1 MLTFPVTTFP
11 VPIVYTSVVCYIVR
25 MLPQH
30 NRHTDRDQKSRT
42 NVSIRTAL
50 LEEARARGIPLSPL
64 LEQALEQRLRQ
75 IAEHEW
81 LAENRDTIADY
92 NEYVAEHGTFSKGLR
107 RF

>member
-1 MLTFPVTTFP
+1 MLTFG
-11 VPIVYTSVVCYIVR
+11 VCYIVR
-25 MLPQH
+25 MLA
-30 NRHTDRDQKSRT
+30 DRDRKSRT

-50 LEEARARGIPLSPL
+50 LEESQARGIPLSPL

-81 LAENRDTIADY
+81 PAENRDTIA
-92 NEYVAEHGTFSKGLR
+92 EHGTFSKALR